1 MDDLQAQ
8 RAILYK
14 FVEEIGEEGAAE
26 FLGQI
31 SYQLNRPS
39 ADGIPSVLQNPLS
52 HRLGLIA
59 QINPFDVFRLDF
71 ESH

>member
-1 MDDLQAQ
+1 MDALQAQ

-26 FLGQI
+26 FLGQV
-31 SYQLNRPS
+31 SCQLNRQT
-39 ADGIPSVLQNPLS
+39 ADDIPSVLQNPLS

-71 ESH
+71 ESN